1 MATVCRCG
9 QGRCLWREAGREEGI
24 MILVIDVG
32 NTNMTLGVYEKEE
45 LLATFR
51 IMTKMP
57 RTSDEYG
64 VLITQILLNR
74 GIKATD
80 LEGSI
85 VASVVPD
92 VMHAL
97 MGALVRYTRTR
108 PMSVGPGMKTGIRIV
123 TEDPRAIG
131 ADRIVDAVAAYEKY
145 GGPVLVLDFGTATTY
160 DLITEKGEF
169 AAGITAPGMGISSEA
184 LWTQAAKLPKI
195 EIRKPKSILAQETIT
210 SMQAGLVYGQI
221 GQTEYI
227 IKKVKEESGLKSL
240 KVVATGGLGR
250 LIAQETDAID
260 IYDSH
265 LTMEGLRILYE
276 KNRK

>member
-1 MATVCRCG
+1 
-9 QGRCLWREAGREEGI
+9 

-32 NTNMTLGVYEKEE
+32 NTNMTLGVYEGEA

-51 IMTKMP
+51 MTTKTP

-64 VLITQILLNR
+64 VMITQLLKNR
-74 GIKATD
+74 GIEAAT

-92 VMHAL
+92 VMHSL
-97 MGALVRYTRTR
+97 MGGLVRYTETK
-108 PMSVGPGMKTGIRIV
+108 PMSVGPGVKTGIRIV

-169 AAGITAPGMGISSEA
+169 TAGITAPGIRISSEA
-184 LWTQAAKLPKI
+184 LWTQAAKLPNI
-195 EIRKPKSILAQETIT
+195 EIKKPKSILAQETIS

-227 IKKVKEESGLKSL
+227 IRRVKEESRIPNI

-250 LIAQETDAID
+250 LIADETESID
-260 IYDSH
+260 VYDSF
-265 LTMEGLRILYE
+265 LTLDGLRIIYN
-276 KNRK
+276 KNKH

>member
-1 MATVCRCG
+1 
-9 QGRCLWREAGREEGI
+9 

-32 NTNMTLGVYEKEE
+32 NTNMTLGVYEGEE
-45 LLATFR
+45 LKGTFR
-51 IMTKMP
+51 MMTQTP

-64 VLITQILLNR
+64 VVITQMLKNR
-74 GIKATD
+74 GIDTAR

-92 VMHAL
+92 VMHSL
-97 MGALVRYTRTR
+97 IGSLVKYIGTR
-108 PMSVGPGMKTGIRIV
+108 PIIVGPGIKTGIRII

-169 AAGITAPGMGISSEA
+169 AAGITAPGIRISSEA
-184 LWTQAAKLPKI
+184 LWTKAAKLPNF
-195 EIRKPKSILAQETIT
+195 EIKKPKSILAQETIT

-227 IKKVKEESGLKSL
+227 IRKVQEESSIRNL

-250 LIAQETDAID
+250 LIADETDAIH
-260 IYDSH
+260 IYDSS
-265 LTMEGLRILYE
+265 LTLDGLRIIYE
-276 KNRK
+276 KNNCR

>member
-1 MATVCRCG
+1 
-9 QGRCLWREAGREEGI
+9 

-32 NTNMTLGVYEKEE
+32 NTNMTLGVYEGEE
-45 LLATFR
+45 LKGTFR
-51 IMTKMP
+51 MMTQTP

-64 VLITQILLNR
+64 VVITQMLKNR
-74 GIKATD
+74 GIDTAR

-92 VMHAL
+92 VMHSL
-97 MGALVRYTRTR
+97 IGSLVKYIGTR
-108 PMSVGPGMKTGIRIV
+108 PIIVGPGIKTGIRII

-169 AAGITAPGMGISSEA
+169 AAGITAPGIRISSEA
-184 LWTQAAKLPKI
+184 LWTKAAKLPNF
-195 EIRKPKSILAQETIT
+195 EIKKPKSILAQETIT

-227 IKKVKEESGLKSL
+227 IRKVQEESSIRNL

-250 LIAQETDAID
+250 LIADETDAIH
-260 IYDSH
+260 IYDSS
-265 LTMEGLRILYE
+265 LTLDGLRIIYE
-276 KNRK
+276 KNDCR